1 MIDALLN
8 SPHAELRAL
17 ALGMNATTGATEGLI

>member
-1 MIDALLN
+1 MAGVLLK

-17 ALGMNATTGATEGLI
+17 ALGMGANTGATEGLI

>member
-1 MIDALLN
+1 LLR

-17 ALGMNATTGATEGLI
+17 ALGMTADTGVTEGLI